1 MRIKY
6 KKLPKYQI
14 EGVPKSL
21 QRDYDNGYHKR
32 LMRAIDYNQ
41 QVDKNLDILFK
52 VGIVIASI
60 AFVIMLFVLN
70 QII

>member
-21 QRDYDNGYHKR
+21 QRDYDNRYHKR

-41 QVDKNLDILFK
+41 QVDKNIDMLIK
-52 VGIVIASI
+52 IGIAIASI
-60 AFVIMLFVLN
+60 AFIVMLFVLN
-70 QII
+70 QRI